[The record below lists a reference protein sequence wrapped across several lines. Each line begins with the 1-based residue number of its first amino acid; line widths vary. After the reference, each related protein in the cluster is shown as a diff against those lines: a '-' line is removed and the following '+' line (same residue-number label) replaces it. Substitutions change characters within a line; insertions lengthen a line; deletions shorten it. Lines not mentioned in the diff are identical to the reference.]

1 MLVLQQSPKMESP
14 KKRKKK
20 SVTAV
25 QRTMLDFD
33 EEATNVNPSA
43 TAAAAPQTEIDPQL
57 AYAMEC
63 LTPAVRK
70 RCCRE
75 WFYTTLDRFYTVFEL
90 HYIKYQGLF
99 LRK

>member
-1 MLVLQQSPKMESP
+1 MESP

-20 SVTAV
+20 SVAAV

-33 EEATNVNPSA
+33 EETASGNPDAT
-43 TAAAAPQTEIDPQL
+43 TPQPAETDPQL
-57 AYAMEC
+57 VYAMEC

-75 WFYTTLDRFYTVFEL
+75 WFYTTLDRFAMAFDS
-90 HYIKYQGLF
+90 
-99 LRK
+99 